1 MSQEKNLLQE
11 AILAAKQVR
20 AAAVKNA
27 VKGLEESLTPSIKA
41 MLAQKLEEE
50 VVPSVPAPPATS
62 SRKTEDTEMNESEDD
77 DESIEENTTS
87 GFKEVKHKKSL
98 TEEDDNDDKS
108 TEDEPDGEEDGG
120 EAHGNHP
127 EPDGDEPEED
137 EESEDDEEPDGDED
151 GGEAHG
157 NHSEPD
163 GDEPEETDGKEKL
176 DDDTELKDITLGDL
190 KDVIADIIAQVNGT
204 EGNVA
209 PGGNEGVDM
218 QPADVQGAGEEDAPL
233 EDTEPISDEN
243 KDDDN
248 DEIDLSEILKAL
260 EEDQKV
266 EKNRRVVNNSQDS
279 KEISNLRRENKE
291 YKKAVKELK
300 ESLQGTNLLNAKL
313 LYATRMMG
321 KRNLTEAQKV
331 RVIRSFDVASTPEE
345 VKIVYNT
352 LNESLDAEVKKNVMQ
367 RSGRPASSV
376 VTEALQG
383 RVGGSTAPTKILAVD
398 PMVRRFQQLAGVI
411 D

>member
-87 GFKEVKHKKSL
+87 GFKEVKPKKSL

-108 TEDEPDGEEDGG
+108 TEDEPDG
-120 EAHGNHP
+120 
-127 EPDGDEPEED
+127 DEPEED
-137 EESEDDEEPDGDED
+137 EEDEDDEEPDGDED

-248 DEIDLSEILKAL
+248 DEIDLSEILKEL

-398 PMVRRFQQLAGVI
+398 PMVRRFQQLAGII

>member
-50 VVPSVPAPPATS
+50 VVPPAPPATS

-87 GFKEVKHKKSL
+87 GFKEVKPKKSL

-108 TEDEPDGEEDGG
+108 TEDEPDG
-120 EAHGNHP
+120 
-127 EPDGDEPEED
+127 DEPEED
-137 EESEDDEEPDGDED
+137 EESEDDEEPDGDEDDEEPDGDED

-248 DEIDLSEILKAL
+248 DEIDLSEILKEL

-398 PMVRRFQQLAGVI
+398 PMVRRFQQLAGII

>member
-50 VVPSVPAPPATS
+50 VVPPAPPATS

-87 GFKEVKHKKSL
+87 GFKEVKPKKSL

-108 TEDEPDGEEDGG
+108 TEDEP
-120 EAHGNHP
+120 
-127 EPDGDEPEED
+127 EED
-137 EESEDDEEPDGDED
+137 EASEDDEEPDGDED

-248 DEIDLSEILKAL
+248 DEIDLSEILKEL

-279 KEISNLRRENKE
+279 KEISSLRRENKE

-352 LNESLDAEVKKNVMQ
+352 L
-367 RSGRPASSV
+367 
-376 VTEALQG
+376 
-383 RVGGSTAPTKILAVD
+383 KI
-398 PMVRRFQQLAGVI
+398 G
-411 D
+411 

>member
-87 GFKEVKHKKSL
+87 GFKDVKPKKSL

-108 TEDEPDGEEDGG
+108 TEDEPDG
-120 EAHGNHP
+120 
-127 EPDGDEPEED
+127 DEPEED
-137 EESEDDEEPDGDED
+137 EESEDDEEPDGDEDDEEPDGDED

-248 DEIDLSEILKAL
+248 DEIDLSEILKEL

-398 PMVRRFQQLAGVI
+398 PMVRRFQQLAGII

>member
-87 GFKEVKHKKSL
+87 GFKEVKPKKSL
-98 TEEDDNDDKS
+98 TEEEDDNDDNKS
-108 TEDEPDGEEDGG
+108 TDE
-120 EAHGNHP
+120 
-127 EPDGDEPEED
+127 EPDGDEPEET
-137 EESEDDEEPDGDED
+137 DEEPDGDED

-248 DEIDLSEILKAL
+248 DEIDLSEILKEL

-345 VKIVYNT
+345 VKIVDNT

-398 PMVRRFQQLAGVI
+398 PMVRRFQQRAGII